1 MSAENVAS
9 THGVRRAEARR
20 LRTPACRSSRLASAR
35 RTWLFVLP
43 ALLLVAPIAGRQAD
57 LRSSLF
63 DAQVLLGDL
72 KTLSADDM
80 EGRQIGTPGGAK
92 ARAFVIE
99 RFKASGLQPFG
110 GSFEQPFT
118 YMGGRRGGPQTEQ
131 KGVNVI
137 GRIDGTRTPRRYI
150 VISAHYD
157 HIGVRNGQPANG
169 ADDNAS
175 GTAALFALAKY
186 FSTHKPANTL
196 IFAAFDGEESGLRG
210 ARAFVA
216 TPPVEAAAIG
226 INLNMD
232 MIGRDPNNLLYV
244 VGTYSQ
250 PFLKPFIERI
260 AAKAPVKLVMGHDD
274 PAKARAN
281 PTSQQF
287 EDWTGD
293 SDHKAF
299 CDAKIP
305 CLYFGVEDFDQHHK
319 VTDDFETMTYA
330 FYVHAV
336 ETMVRAAE
344 EFDSRLDDVVKARGS
359 GEPRRP

>member
-1 MSAENVAS
+1 MKNVKDVKMHRDA
-9 THGVRRAEARR
+9 A
-20 LRTPACRSSRLASAR
+20 
-35 RTWLFVLP
+35 
-43 ALLLVAPIAGRQAD
+43 ALLIALALSIPMAARQAD
-57 LRSSLF
+57 VRSGLI
-63 DAQVLLGDL
+63 DAPVLLRDL
-72 KTLSADDM
+72 QTLSADDM
-80 EGRQIGTPGGAK
+80 EGRQVGTAGGAK

-110 GSFEQPFT
+110 DSFEQPFT
-118 YMGGRRGGPQTEQ
+118 FAAGRGATQADRQ
-131 KGVNVI
+131 GVNVV
-137 GRIDGTRTPRRYI
+137 GRIDGTRNPKRYI

-157 HIGVRNGQPANG
+157 HIGSRGGQVANG

-186 FSTHKPANTL
+186 FSAHKPANSL

-216 TPPVEAAAIG
+216 KPPVDAASIAID
-226 INLNMD
+226 LNMD

-244 VGTYSQ
+244 VGTSTQ

-274 PAKARAN
+274 PAQAKAN
-281 PTSQQF
+281 PGNQQF

-305 CLYFGVEDFDQHHK
+305 CLYFGVEDFDQHHR
-319 VTDDFETMTYA
+319 VTDDFETMTYE

-336 ETMVRAAE
+336 ETMVYAAE
-344 EFDSRLDDVVKARGS
+344 EFDGRLDEMLKARGT